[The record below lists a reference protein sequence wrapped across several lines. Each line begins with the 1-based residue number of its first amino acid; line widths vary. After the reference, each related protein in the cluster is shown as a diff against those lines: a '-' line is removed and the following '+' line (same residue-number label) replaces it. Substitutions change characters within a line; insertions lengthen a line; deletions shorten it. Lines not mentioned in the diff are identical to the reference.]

1 MLGLLFVRQ
10 CKYTTFSKYM
20 TFCHLKLTFCHLK
33 IEVGSTLCVGY
44 VCGIASS
51 RPRFYD
57 VPFEPWLTCVG
68 VVAAALRRGY
78 VRGEVPLPQRVWDG
92 QPRFTRNFI
101 FLTSPLL
108 LLHSFSGW
116 VRGGDNLTPLE
127 TTNDIVPQ

>member
-1 MLGLLFVRQ
+1 MLGLLFVRR

-33 IEVGSTLCVGY
+33 IEGGSTLCVGL
-44 VCGIASS
+44 VRGKASS

-57 VPFEPWLTCVG
+57 APLKPWLPCVG
-68 VVAAALRRGY
+68 VEAVALRRGY
-78 VRGEVPLPQRVWDG
+78 VRGEVPPPQRVWDR
-92 QPRFTRNFI
+92 QPRFFRNFI
-101 FLTSPLL
+101 FLTTPLL

-127 TTNDIVPQ
+127 TTNDIAPQ